1 MKTSIYSAQYDKL
14 RSWLKT
20 ARQKR
25 NLSLRDVS
33 AITGTEFSIYGK
45 IEQGRRRIDVVEFVE
60 YCRVLDIDPHEGLT
74 EIINLLQNP
83 QFNQKKQSDIEE
95 R

>member
-1 MKTSIYSAQYDKL
+1 MKTSVYSAQYDKL

-20 ARQKR
+20 ARKKR

-33 AITGTEFSIYGK
+33 AITGIEFSVYGK

-60 YCRVLDIDPHEGLT
+60 YCRVLDIDPHEGLN
-74 EIINLLQNP
+74 EIIDLVQNP
-83 QFNQKKQSDIEE
+83 KFNQKKQSNTEE
-95 R
+95 K